1 MTTACFLR
9 QRGWRLGC
17 VHAFA
22 GLCRLQSYPCLD
34 QFDQVAALGASCA
47 ATAAA
52 ARSRMRHLL
61 ALYIRAGGRLVF
73 STGSDCCSNFSAY
86 WVLEQFQRCWGCSGS
101 LVELE
106 SCPILLLFSSLVFRA
121 SPRTA
126 FKCSMQAKAR
136 GLLPR
141 IRVVALQGLSF
152 HEGILN
158 SVGMLFSASWNWAAT
173 ASTGPQ
179 LPRPFP
185 YARKS
190 RAGGRL
196 QCPQLRNVCLK
207 FPQLVQSIVE
217 YDI

>member
-1 MTTACFLR
+1 
-9 QRGWRLGC
+9 
-17 VHAFA
+17 
-22 GLCRLQSYPCLD
+22 
-34 QFDQVAALGASCA
+34 
-47 ATAAA
+47 
-52 ARSRMRHLL
+52 MRHLL

-126 FKCSMQAKAR
+126 FERSMQAKAR

-141 IRVVALQGLSF
+141 IRVVALQGLPF
-152 HEGILN
+152 REEILN
-158 SVGMLFSASWNWAAT
+158 SVGMLLSQSWII
-173 ASTGPQ
+173 S
-179 LPRPFP
+179 RPFP
-185 YARKS
+185 YTWKS

>member
-1 MTTACFLR
+1 
-9 QRGWRLGC
+9 
-17 VHAFA
+17 
-22 GLCRLQSYPCLD
+22 
-34 QFDQVAALGASCA
+34 
-47 ATAAA
+47 
-52 ARSRMRHLL
+52 MRHLL

-101 LVELE
+101 LVAIIGLFHVPGGCCTGYLYRCSARRNKRGYAGRYRGELE

-126 FKCSMQAKAR
+126 FERSMQAKAR

-141 IRVVALQGLSF
+141 IRVVALKAF
-152 HEGILN
+152 
-158 SVGMLFSASWNWAAT
+158 LFMREYSTAWACFSQSWIV
-173 ASTGPQ
+173 
-179 LPRPFP
+179 PRPFP
-185 YARKS
+185 YAGKS

>member
-22 GLCRLQSYPCLD
+22 GLSRLQSYPCLD

-101 LVELE
+101 LISISGLYQ
-106 SCPILLLFSSLVFRA
+106 ILWVLRSVTDRGRYAAGKQAVIVASL
-121 SPRTA
+121 S
-126 FKCSMQAKAR
+126 
-136 GLLPR
+136 
-141 IRVVALQGLSF
+141 
-152 HEGILN
+152 
-158 SVGMLFSASWNWAAT
+158 
-173 ASTGPQ
+173 
-179 LPRPFP
+179 
-185 YARKS
+185 YARS
-190 RAGGRL
+190 CCYSPPWSFALRRARL
-196 QCPQLRNVCLK
+196 LNARCRRRREAY
-207 FPQLVQSIVE
+207 SHA
-217 YDI
+217 

>member
-1 MTTACFLR
+1 MI
-9 QRGWRLGC
+9 
-17 VHAFA
+17 
-22 GLCRLQSYPCLD
+22 D

-101 LVELE
+101 LVAISGLYQILWVLR
-106 SCPILLLFSSLVFRA
+106 SVTDRGRYAAGKQAVIVAFKLCPILLLFSSLVFRA

-126 FKCSMQAKAR
+126 FERSMQAKAR

-141 IRVVALQGLSF
+141 IRVVALKAFLFMREYSTAWACSFPHRGTGRLPHRRDPSFHDLFRTLGKAEQGGGCNVRNSATCVLSF
-152 HEGILN
+152 PSL
-158 SVGMLFSASWNWAAT
+158 
-173 ASTGPQ
+173 
-179 LPRPFP
+179 
-185 YARKS
+185 S
-190 RAGGRL
+190 RAL
-196 QCPQLRNVCLK
+196 
-207 FPQLVQSIVE
+207 
-217 YDI
+217 